1 MNNGKTT
8 AFREQIS
15 AKARLILWIIG
26 SIIAILGAYYSQ
38 FGILFHLKSA
48 ILTWFSAWIIFFG
61 WILQTWYFST
71 SESERNN
78 MSIGIMTLSNS
89 PLLLSDYLMI
99 SGLIGMA
106 VNPLFLLGWI
116 ISAKILIKYFMTNTL
131 NLNVFG
137 LENITFT
144 FGKFK
149 ESNQKLNII
158 QGMKSASTTMILCVI
173 LLLPILKLRSNII
186 NRTLPIEIEIGGI
199 ILLCI
204 LSGIKIIL
212 SLIQQPNTTK

>member
-15 AKARLILWIIG
+15 AKGRLILWIIG
-26 SIIAILGAYYSQ
+26 SIAAILGAYYSQ

-48 ILTWFSAWIIFFG
+48 LLTWFSAWIIFFG

-78 MSIGIMTLSNS
+78 MSNGIMTLSNN

-106 VNPLFLLGWI
+106 IHPLFLLGWI
-116 ISAKILIKYFMTNTL
+116 IFAKILIHYFMTNTL

-137 LENITFT
+137 LEKITFT

-149 ESNQKLNII
+149 ESNQKLHFS
-158 QGMKSASTTMILCVI
+158 QGLKSASTTMILCVI

-186 NRTLPIEIEIGGI
+186 NRALPIEIEIGGI
-199 ILLCI
+199 IL
-204 LSGIKIIL
+204 SFK
-212 SLIQQPNTTK
+212 QQPNTTQ